1 MSTTRI
7 RQPRA
12 TIRDIAARAG
22 VSIATV
28 SRVLNDRPD
37 VAPETRETVLA
48 AARALNFSVTTRNGL
63 AQRPGRSGLVG
74 VTIPMVLGDYFS
86 SLVTGIADALDE
98 LGYMAVLCSTFHH
111 HDREATFVDSL
122 LERKIDGAVLVL
134 PGESSDELAALRQ
147 RGFPFVVAD
156 EGYPLDGEFPRVI
169 AANMA
174 GAIAATEHLI
184 GFGHRRIGLVKGIP
198 GFVATEDRAS
208 GYRAA
213 LTEAGISLD
222 PELEVCGEFDTIEGR
237 VAAARLLDLPDP
249 PTAVFACND
258 DMALAVLQ
266 EARARGIRVPEDLSV
281 VGFDD
286 TTMARIAVPAITT
299 IRQPLEEV
307 GRMAVTLLTRI
318 IDGQTVDPLR
328 VEIGTRLVVRE
339 STGPAPVAPARQLR
353 AAPARA

>member
-1 MSTTRI
+1 MSTTRV

-37 VAPETRETVLA
+37 VAPETRESVLEV
-48 AARALNFSVTTRNGL
+48 ARELNFSLTTRNGL
-63 AQRPGRSGLVG
+63 AQRPGLSGLVG

-86 SLVTGIADALDE
+86 SIISGIADALDE
-98 LGYMAVLCSTFHH
+98 LGFMAVLCSTFHH

-122 LERKIDGAVLVL
+122 LERKIDGAILVL
-134 PGESSDELAALRQ
+134 PGESSEELTALRR

-156 EGYPLDGEFPRVI
+156 EGYPLGGDFPRVI

-184 GFGHRRIGLVKGIP
+184 GLGHRRIGLVKGIP

-213 LTEAGISLD
+213 LTEAGIALD
-222 PELEVCGEFDTIEGR
+222 PQLEVCGEFDTIEGR
-237 VAAARLLDLPDP
+237 VAAAKLLDLSDP

-266 EARARGIRVPEDLSV
+266 EARARGIRVPDDLSV

-339 STGPAPVAPARQLR
+339 STGPVPLASVRRSQRVLAR
-353 AAPARA
+353 P

>member
-1 MSTTRI
+1 MSTTRV

-37 VAPETRETVLA
+37 VAPETRESVLD
-48 AARALNFSVTTRNGL
+48 AARALNFSLATRNGL
-63 AQRPGRSGLVG
+63 AQKPGLSGLVG

-86 SLVTGIADALDE
+86 SIVTGIADALDE
-98 LGYMAVLCSTFHH
+98 LGFMAVLCPPTFHH
-111 HDREATFVDSL
+111 HDREATFMHSL

-134 PGESSDELAALRQ
+134 PAESSDELAALKQ

-156 EGYPLDGEFPRVI
+156 EGYPLKGDFPRVI

-184 GFGHRRIGLVKGIP
+184 ALSHRRIGLVKGIP

-213 LTEAGISLD
+213 LTAAGIALD
-222 PELEVCGEFDTIEGR
+222 PDLEVCGDFDTIEGR

-258 DMALAVLQ
+258 EMALAVLQ
-266 EARARGIRVPEDLSV
+266 EARARGIRVPQELSV

-339 STGPAPVAPARQLR
+339 STGPAPATGLRQVD
-353 AAPARA
+353 ARA

>member
-12 TIRDIAARAG
+12 TIRDIAGRAG

-37 VAPETRETVLA
+37 VAPETRETVLDV
-48 AARALNFSVTTRNGL
+48 ARALNFSPARAGL
-63 AQRPGRSGLVG
+63 PQRPGLSGLVG

-86 SLVTGIADALDE
+86 SIITGIADALDE
-98 LGYMAVLCSTFHH
+98 LGFMAVLCSTFHH

-122 LERKIDGAVLVL
+122 LERKIDGAILVL
-134 PGESSDELAALRQ
+134 PGESSDELAALKQ

-156 EGYPLDGEFPRVI
+156 EGYPLSGEFPRVI

-184 GFGHRRIGLVKGIP
+184 GLGHRRIGLVKGIP

-213 LTEAGISLD
+213 LTAAGISLD

-237 VAAARLLDLPDP
+237 VAAARLLDLSDP

-258 DMALAVLQ
+258 DMAVAVLQ

-339 STGPAPVAPARQLR
+339 STGPVPLTSARRSHGVAAR
-353 AAPARA
+353 P